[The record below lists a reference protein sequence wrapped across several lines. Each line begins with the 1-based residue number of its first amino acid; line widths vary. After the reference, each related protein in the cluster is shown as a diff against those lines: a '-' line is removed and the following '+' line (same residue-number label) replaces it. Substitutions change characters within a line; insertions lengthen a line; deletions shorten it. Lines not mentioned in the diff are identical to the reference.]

1 MSLIIDRLQ
10 QHYEYAK
17 KDYDDSNVIG
27 ISLYGSQNYNTD
39 LEDSD
44 IDTKLLVIPNL
55 TSVYKNE
62 KGVNKTLHIF
72 ETEELC
78 TVKDIRCFL
87 GELKKQNISSIEA
100 LFTEYCIINPTY
112 KKIWNELVSRRE
124 DIAYANPSLAAK
136 AAVGIAYGYYD
147 KLYNKETGEINCKVV
162 GNLVRMEYFLLSY
175 FEEKPYEECVKVSEE
190 KREYIMQIRKGELG
204 KSSLDI
210 IANTTIE
217 NIKQIGQDIQEKNIT
232 PNYEI
237 ESFLEHI
244 SKEFIDMAF
253 FTEYA
258 KNGEI

>member
-17 KDYDDSNVIG
+17 TNYDDSNVIG

-44 IDTKLLVIPNL
+44 IDTKLLIIPNL
-55 TSVYKNE
+55 SSVYNNE
-62 KGVNKTLHIF
+62 KGVNKTLRIP

-78 TVKDIRCFL
+78 NVKDIRCFL
-87 GELKKQNISSIEA
+87 EELKKQNISSIEA
-100 LFTEYCIINPTY
+100 LFTEYCIINPVY
-112 KKIWNELVSRRE
+112 KKVWNELIEHRGE
-124 DIAYANPSLAAK
+124 IAHSNPSAAAK

-162 GNLVRMEYFLLSY
+162 GNLVRLEYFLLSY
-175 FEEKPYEECVKVSEE
+175 FEEKPYEQCIKVSDE
-190 KREYIMQIRKGELG
+190 KKDYIMQIRKGELG

-217 NIKQIGQDIQEKNIT
+217 SIKQIGQDIQDKNIN
-232 PNYEI
+232 PNNEI
-237 ESFLEHI
+237 NAFLEHI

-253 FTEYA
+253 FAEYA
-258 KNGEI
+258 KNGDI